1 VLNVGTGGPNQLV
14 MTLRSGTLVN
24 FGEPVD
30 VLNKLISLVVLLRR
44 QDSKQ
49 IVSIDLSNP
58 DIPTVQSK

>member
-24 FGEPVD
+24 FGPPQD
-30 VLNKLISLVVLLRR
+30 VQNKLISLVVLLRR
-44 QDSKQ
+44 QDAKQ
-49 IVSIDLSNP
+49 IIFIDLTNP